1 MRRLLRKSVLTA
13 EAWAEIQAC
22 RARLRF
28 PRLLH
33 AEAWL
38 RRELGEGEKK
48 TAASSKRTDSLLEAF
63 HRARGASPTVAS
75 CLPRA
80 LALRRYL
87 ARHGQPSR
95 LGLGL
100 KRAGGRLQGHAWV
113 EVAGEVVTG
122 EADFVRSFVRLE
134 TARGDRPAAH
144 REEG

>member
-1 MRRLLRKSVLTA
+1 MKQLLDKGALTA
-13 EAWAEIQAC
+13 EAWTEIQAC

-28 PRLLH
+28 PRLLK

-38 RRELGEGEKK
+38 RRELGQGEKE
-48 TAASSKRTDSLLEAF
+48 TPAASKPTDSLLDAF
-63 HRARGASPTVAS
+63 RLALGSSPTGAG

-100 KRAGGRLQGHAWV
+100 KREEGRLRGHAWV
-113 EVAGEVVTG
+113 EVAGEVVTD
-122 EADFVRSFVRLE
+122 EAGFVRSFARLE
-134 TARGDRPAAH
+134 TARGGRSAAH
-144 REEG
+144 REES